1 MKHIVHFALLLMGSF
16 LVAFGQT
23 TPEQPKSLAEIAR
36 ESRKDKK
43 EPGKIVLSEETEQ
56 LHKPLIPDVFDG
68 GIDNIDEIFK
78 AISDYRSTHNLEE
91 TEALVRAWYEKHDA
105 ILANAIEEN
114 RRIEQRDRDRQ
125 LGYRVNDAPPRSQQ
139 EYQEMQHVELIS
151 RREDLRHKQENG
163 LLSARIQQAFT
174 RLRPQMK
181 SKYGMNI
188 DWFKIRCGNGNCSY

>member
-1 MKHIVHFALLLMGSF
+1 MKHIAHIAALLMGSV
-16 LVAFGQT
+16 LLAFGQT
-23 TPEQPKSLAEIAR
+23 TPEPPKSLAEIAR
-36 ESRKDKK
+36 ESRKEKK
-43 EPGKIVLSEETEQ
+43 EQAKIVLSEETEQ

-78 AISDYRSTHNLEE
+78 AISDYRSAHTLQE
-91 TEALVRAWYEKHDA
+91 TEAVVRIWYEKHDA
-105 ILANAIEEN
+105 ILANAIAEN
-114 RRIEQRDRDRQ
+114 RRIEERDRDRQ

-151 RREDLRHKQENG
+151 RREDLRHG

-188 DWFKIRCGNGNCSY
+188 EWFKIRCGNGNCSY